1 MNPEAPLETQSGSS
15 TVRRLKLAR
24 TMCSM
29 LSNVDLH
36 SKKLTKA
43 SVLKSSDN
51 VCYGQDHLVLLSEM
65 EMYRRLI
72 SSLSQIK
79 WQGDIY
85 V

>member
-1 MNPEAPLETQSGSS
+1 
-15 TVRRLKLAR
+15 
-24 TMCSM
+24 MCSM

-51 VCYGQDHLVLLSEM
+51 VCYGQDHLVLLSET
-65 EMYRRLI
+65 EMYRHLI

-79 WQGDIY
+79 RRGDIF

>member
-1 MNPEAPLETQSGSS
+1 MNPEGPLETQSGSC

-29 LSNVDLH
+29 LSNVDLD

-43 SVLKSSDN
+43 SVVKSSDN
-51 VCYGQDHLVLLSEM
+51 VCYGQDHLVLLSETKI
-65 EMYRRLI
+65 YRHLI

-79 WQGDIY
+79 WR
-85 V
+85 